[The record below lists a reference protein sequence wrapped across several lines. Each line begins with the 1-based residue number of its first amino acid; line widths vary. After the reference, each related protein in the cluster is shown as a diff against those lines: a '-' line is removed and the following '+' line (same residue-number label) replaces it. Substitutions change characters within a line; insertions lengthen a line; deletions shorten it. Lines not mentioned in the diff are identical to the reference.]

1 MILDSIAN
9 IGQYATLHP
18 AFERAVRFVVDNVD
32 MPDGRYVLDG
42 DNLFVTFTETELR
55 RAEDAPI
62 EAHRRYIDIQIVL
75 NGTES
80 YGWRAVS
87 DCRAPKGEFDTAND
101 IIFYN
106 DSHTTTLTA
115 HGEEFVIFFPS
126 DGHAPLI
133 GSGTVRKAIIKVAI

>member
-9 IGQYATLHP
+9 IGQYAALHP
-18 AFERAVRFVVDNVD
+18 AFEKAVKFVIDNID
-32 MPDGRYVLDG
+32 MPQGRHVLDG
-42 DNLFVTFTETELR
+42 DDLFVTFVETDLR

-75 NGTES
+75 SGTES

-87 DCRAPKGEFDTAND
+87 DCRTPKGEFDTAND

-106 DSHTTTLTA
+106 DAHATNVTA
-115 HGEEFVIFFPS
+115 QSGEFVIFFPS

-133 GSGTVRKAIIKVAI
+133 GNGTVRKAIIKVAI